1 MTVKG
6 DEFII
11 RREVMRLIRELAKKL
26 SALKKFVGYV
36 MAEAVI
42 ERGDFQSSLNVLID
56 RKNLTVVEIADEE
69 MRLNVKLFFPAHPP
83 HVPCR
88 EPSIDRSSAPRGA
101 MWKVFSTE
109 EVAAFI
115 AAVDDDNE
123 IHRGARPIVPG
134 FLIIETLLND
144 PRLIEHKKIRLRFKQ
159 FTAVDEKLYLTLDG
173 RQFHVDARERKVE
186 GWILDS

>member
-11 RREVMRLIRELAKKL
+11 RREVMRLIRELARRL

-42 ERGDFQSSLNVLID
+42 ERGDFQSSLNVLSD
-56 RKNLTVVEIADEE
+56 RKNLAVIDIADEE
-69 MRLNVKLFFPAHPP
+69 MRLNVTLLKPKKTEGAAEKFLT
-83 HVPCR
+83 
-88 EPSIDRSSAPRGA
+88 EAPRGTV
-101 MWKVFSTE
+101 WKIFSTE
-109 EVAAFI
+109 EVAEFI
-115 AAVDDDNE
+115 AAVDDDNA

-134 FLIIETLLND
+134 FLIIETLFNA
-144 PRLIEHKKIRLRFKQ
+144 PQLIEHKKIRLRFKH
-159 FTAVDEKLYLTLDG
+159 FTTVDEKLYLTIDG
-173 RQFHVDARERKVE
+173 KQFHVDARERKVE